1 MHRTMPAYYTRAG
14 ARAAPA
20 NQPTQAADNTA
31 AGTAQGP
38 AATQADPDPTITGS
52 TDRSYVTGHPE
63 DEMANFATSLRD
75 QKILM
80 LRAEFNS
87 AHKAVDEK
95 NAEIDKL
102 ISYIEQAKK
111 DDVPKELV
119 HSYSI
124 RLDHL
129 LSQGNSELETFIK
142 K

>member
-1 MHRTMPAYYTRAG
+1 MPAYHTRAG
-14 ARAAPA
+14 ARAASSNP
-20 NQPTQAADNTA
+20 PPQAADHTA
-31 AGTAQGP
+31 AGTVRES
-38 AATQADPDPTITGS
+38 AATQADPDPTLGS

-87 AHKAVDEK
+87 AHKAVDER

-111 DDVPKELV
+111 DDVPKELI

-129 LSQGNSELETFIK
+129 LSQGNSISRRSLKNK
-142 K
+142 KV